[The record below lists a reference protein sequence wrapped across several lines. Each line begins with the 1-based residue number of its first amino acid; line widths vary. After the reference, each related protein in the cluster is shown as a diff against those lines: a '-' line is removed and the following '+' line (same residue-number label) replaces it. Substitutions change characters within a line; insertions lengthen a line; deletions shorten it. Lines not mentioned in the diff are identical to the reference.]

1 MAMSQREIDRLT
13 SDIMSSVQGCMAGLD
28 IIASRDNAARL
39 STLRSQVRGQLESTR
54 RAPTRMHT
62 ARVPSWMLVGF
73 ALSLMGGLMG
83 FVGAAKSYEVAGTQR
98 ETVDR
103 FDRLVDTGA
112 LDRVERAGAQIGD
125 GDLADRINKI
135 EAFQLRAT
143 QAVRDLAG
151 LHETPVR
158 LRQFQ

>member
-28 IIASRDNAARL
+28 IIASRDNVARL
-39 STLRSQVRGQLESTR
+39 STLRSQVREQLASTHH
-54 RAPTRMHT
+54 APVQRQ

-98 ETVDR
+98 ETVNR
-103 FDRLVDTGA
+103 FDRLVDAGA
-112 LDRVERAGAQIGD
+112 LERVERAAAQIGD
-125 GDLADRINKI
+125 GDLAERINKI

-151 LHETPVR
+151 LHETPAR

>member
-39 STLRSQVRGQLESTR
+39 STLRSQVREQLTSTR
-54 RAPTRMHT
+54 RAPVQVQ

-112 LDRVERAGAQIGD
+112 LERVERASAQIGD
-125 GDLADRINKI
+125 ADLAERINKI

-151 LHETPVR
+151 LHETPAR

>member
-39 STLRSQVRGQLESTR
+39 STLRSQVREQLESTR
-54 RAPTRMHT
+54 RAPSRVQ
-62 ARVPSWMLVGF
+62 ARIPSWMLVGF

-98 ETVDR
+98 QTVDR
-103 FDRLVDTGA
+103 FHRLVDTGA
-112 LDRVERAGAQIGD
+112 LERVERASSQIGD
-125 GDLADRINKI
+125 GDLAERINKI

-151 LHETPVR
+151 LHETPAR